1 MIFRGA
7 IYEIKPA
14 KNATGHEQQGRRYG
28 VVIQSD
34 AFACST
40 VTVALT
46 STSAGAA
53 VYRPE
58 IEFLK
63 AKSRILTDQ
72 VFSIDHGRLG
82 DFMGALDPEEM
93 DALDRAL
100 LLKFG
105 LL

>member
-14 KNATGHEQQGRRYG
+14 RHTTGHEQQGRRYG

-40 VTVALT
+40 ITVALT

-58 IEFLK
+58 IEFLQ

-72 VFSIDHGRLG
+72 IFSIDHGRLG
-82 DFMGALDPEEM
+82 DFMGALDPDEI
-93 DALDRAL
+93 DVLDRAL